1 MRMSHADVQETPG
14 MALMRMSHANVQATP
29 DASKAIAMV
38 TPS

>member
-1 MRMSHADVQETPG
+1 MSHANVQETPG
-14 MALMRMSHANVQATP
+14 MAFMRMSHANVQATP